1 MHTCRDSH
9 KYFGFG
15 PVWFWN
21 YKSVIL
27 FIHYG
32 SFVLSSKGSL
42 NFREVSLINLTM
54 RVSDKVNCSTLHSF
68 FHNAIIHRFS
78 LFTVITVN
86 TCTFHELSVFSISF
100 SFNVRWWNKKE
111 HNFVFSVC
119 SMEAPDMQQQMP
131 FLRETGGSLYS
142 KGHNVSMVTEQLLVV
157 TAVPIA
163 CLH

>member
-86 TCTFHELSVFSISF
+86 TCTFHELSVFNISF
-100 SFNVRWWNKKE
+100 FLMLDGEIKRSTILYFLYVQWKHQTCSNK
-111 HNFVFSVC
+111 C
-119 SMEAPDMQQQMP
+119 L
-131 FLRETGGSLYS
+131 FLGKLGGVYILKVTMYLWLQNNYWLSLRF
-142 KGHNVSMVTEQLLVV
+142 L
-157 TAVPIA
+157 
-163 CLH
+163 